1 MDERKKRVGSACR
14 LALLALA
21 LFAQGL
27 VVVHWQHMTQ
37 QLIEIIERVKSWPEW
52 RQDDAA
58 YLLEMMEESGTRL
71 YRLSDE
77 ERLAVREGLESDVVS
92 DTALKEF
99 RNRHRA

>member
-1 MDERKKRVGSACR
+1 
-14 LALLALA
+14 
-21 LFAQGL
+21 
-27 VVVHWQHMTQ
+27 MTQ

-77 ERLAVREGLESDVVS
+77 ERSDLIRDNTRKLYMALTRAGQRVVMTYAGLLPE
-92 DTALKEF
+92 TL
-99 RNRHRA
+99 RNLPGMAASG